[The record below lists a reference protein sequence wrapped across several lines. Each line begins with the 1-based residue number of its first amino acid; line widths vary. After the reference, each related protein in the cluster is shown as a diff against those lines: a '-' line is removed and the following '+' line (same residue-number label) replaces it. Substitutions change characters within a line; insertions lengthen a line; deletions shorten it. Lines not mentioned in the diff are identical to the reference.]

1 MTKVVRSTKMPAKP
15 KYKPMPKAPAM
26 SASVAAWQNYDK
38 RVKAVMKENLTKK
51 AEYDRKVN
59 AVKSV
64 EKIKKD
70 IKARVAKARK
80 KVPFGRSEESA
91 KG

>member
-1 MTKVVRSTKMPAKP
+1 MPAKP
-15 KYKPMPKAPAM
+15 KYKPMPKAPSM
-26 SASVAAWQNYDK
+26 SASVATWQAYDK
-38 RVKAVMKENLTKK
+38 RVKAVIKENLAKK

-59 AVKSV
+59 AIKSV
-64 EKIKKD
+64 EKVKKD

-80 KVPFGRSEESA
+80 KVPFGRSESEA